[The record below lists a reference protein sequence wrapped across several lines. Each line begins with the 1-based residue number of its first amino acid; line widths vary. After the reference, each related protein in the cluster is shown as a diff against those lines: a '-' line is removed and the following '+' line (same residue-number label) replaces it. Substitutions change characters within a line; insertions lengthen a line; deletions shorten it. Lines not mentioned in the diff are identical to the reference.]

1 MAAVSRQAGTR
12 ERGKAPIARG
22 RRRVLTLG
30 RGVLG
35 SLALVLAAA
44 DLAPSAEPVWCHE
57 VRRGDTLSSI
67 ARRHATSAVQLRRLN
82 ELAPEGILAVQR
94 VLVLPNVVRLERG
107 DLPLAAP
114 PLLARPGR
122 LAAENAAATAD
133 GLSRMKHLRMVARF
147 RRSGRLVPVP
157 ASTRTFYVAS
167 VPPALRVARPWTRR
181 FVQQLGAAFH
191 ALFDRP
197 IRVSSL
203 TRTAARQRAL
213 RFTNA
218 SAAPADGPVSSTHR
232 TGAAIDIS
240 KRGLTNPEIM
250 WVRTVLDRLERRRLV
265 HAAEEF
271 GEPHFHVFVRKRY
284 LDYAG
289 RLPSPLV
296 LGGC

>member
-1 MAAVSRQAGTR
+1 MRA
-12 ERGKAPIARG
+12 
-22 RRRVLTLG
+22 LTLG

-35 SLALVLAAA
+35 SVALIFAAA
-44 DLAPSAEPVWCHE
+44 DVVPSAEPVWCHE
-57 VRRGDTLSSI
+57 VRRGDTLSAI
-67 ARRHATSAVQLRRLN
+67 ARRHASSAEQLRQLN
-82 ELAPEGILAVQR
+82 GLAPDAVLAVQR
-94 VLVLPNVVRLERG
+94 VLALPGAVRLRHG
-107 DLPLAAP
+107 DLPLASP

-122 LAAENAAATAD
+122 LAAENASAAAD

-157 ASTRTFYVAS
+157 ASTQAFYVAS
-167 VPPALRVARPWTRR
+167 VASPLRVARPWTRR
-181 FVQQLGAAFH
+181 FVEQLGAAYH

-213 RFTNA
+213 RLTNA
-218 SAAPADGPVSSTHR
+218 SAAPADGPLSSTHR
-232 TGAAIDIS
+232 TGAAVDIS
-240 KRGLTNPEIM
+240 KRGLTNPELM
-250 WVRTVLDRLERRRLV
+250 WLRTVLDRLERRRLV

-284 LDYAG
+284 LGYAG
-289 RLPSPLV
+289 RLPSPLL